1 MSFAPD
7 WFICRRWC
15 ARSITFHL
23 DHVITFLTVRQ
34 FLVIYGYIVT
44 AGHIIIISWQNDL
57 AGFANSLLTSFIIES
72 SLIFSSFIDENWLSL
87 TQHINSN
94 NFSSNYRTN
103 SSWRRYVLWVFG
115 GNSYTRDPG
124 TRTMD
129 SLISTRLLNLGSATF
144 IAAFN
149 ALNLY

>member
-1 MSFAPD
+1 M
-7 WFICRRWC
+7 
-15 ARSITFHL
+15 
-23 DHVITFLTVRQ
+23 
-34 FLVIYGYIVT
+34 G
-44 AGHIIIISWQNDL
+44 
-57 AGFANSLLTSFIIES
+57 
-72 SLIFSSFIDENWLSL
+72 
-87 TQHINSN
+87 
-94 NFSSNYRTN
+94 
-103 SSWRRYVLWVFG
+103 FG